1 MMRQYEL
8 VERVLAYNPDA
19 DEALLNR
26 AYVYAMKKH
35 GTQTR
40 ASGDLYFNHPLE
52 VAAILTEMRMDD
64 TTIAVALLHDTI
76 EDTDATR
83 QEIDELFGKEIGE
96 VVDGVTK
103 IERLKLVTRE
113 EAQAENLR
121 KLLLAISQDVRV
133 LIVKLADRLH
143 NMRTIQYVPEEKRRR
158 IAQET
163 MDIYAPLAGRM
174 GMQDMRSELEDIAF
188 GILKP
193 DHCAIITNRLR
204 HMEDENREV
213 IARIR
218 SELTQKLAEAG
229 IAAEVSARLKHPWS
243 IFKKIEQRDIALE
256 QLSDII
262 GFRVIV
268 DTEDDCYRTLGVVHS
283 NWKMVPGRFKDYIS
297 VPKYNDYRSIHT
309 TIVGPDSQRAELQI
323 RTHEMHN
330 VAEFGVAA
338 HALYKDNAGAS
349 IKKLEQES
357 QAYSWL
363 RQTIEH
369 LTRGSDTREFLEYT
383 KLELFQDQVFCFTP
397 RGRLIALPR
406 GATPIDFAYA
416 VHTEIGD
423 TCTGAK
429 INGVISPI
437 VSRLRNGDEVEIIRD
452 PDHVPPSYWENVATT
467 GKARSAIRRALR
479 QEEQNRARTLGDQVL
494 SVLLQQGDNGKAAE
508 EMGQKLAAAL
518 GYADVAELALAIGN
532 GEVDTEE
539 LQASAERL
547 TGKKKRLSS
556 RKKVKLPVP
565 SPTDGWFSLPD
576 NPFFKFRIP
585 GGQRLGNQG
594 RKALASLDFRTRVNV
609 SPEGVVPGDR
619 MVSILGIDG
628 VLNVYPIHSDALI
641 EMHDKDVAW
650 IDVLWDG
657 ENTDRHTFRAT
668 VSMLAA
674 NRPGM
679 LAQATATIASC
690 DANIHNLVLRMI
702 SPEFYQLIFQ
712 IEVRDLVQLTE
723 ALTTLKHTEG
733 LSRIQRASI
742 ADSRAIT
749 RIDWND
755 AAAPVSGSAAP
766 ASPVAPE
773 PHSSESR
780 PDAARGPSEKRKVEK
795 PISEPAVPDRVPEP
809 QK

>member
-52 VAAILTEMRMDD
+52 VAAILTDMKMDD

-83 QEIDELFGKEIGE
+83 KEIDQLFGSEIGE

-143 NMRTIQYVPEEKRRR
+143 NMRTIQYVPKEKRRR

-174 GMQDMRSELEDIAF
+174 GMQDMRSELEDISF
-188 GILKP
+188 SVLKP
-193 DHCAIITNRLR
+193 DHCAIITSRLK
-204 HMEDENREV
+204 HMEDENREI
-213 IARIR
+213 IAHIR
-218 SELTQKLAEAG
+218 SELTAKLAEAG
-229 IAAEVSARLKHPWS
+229 ISARVSARLKHPWS
-243 IFKKIEQRDIALE
+243 IFRKIEQRDIALE

-268 DTEDDCYRTLGVVHS
+268 GSEDDCYRTLGVVHA

-323 RTHEMHN
+323 RTREMHD

-338 HALYKDNAGAS
+338 HALYKDDVGAS
-349 IKKLEQES
+349 IQKLERES
-357 QAYSWL
+357 QAYNWL

-369 LTRGSDTREFLEYT
+369 LTKGSDTREFLEYT
-383 KLELFQDQVFCFTP
+383 KLELFQDQVFCFSP

-416 VHTEIGD
+416 VHTDIGD

-452 PDHVPPSYWENVATT
+452 PGHTPPSYWENIATT
-467 GKARSAIRRALR
+467 GKARAAIRRALR
-479 QEEQNRARTLGDQVL
+479 LQEQKRARALGEQVL
-494 SVLLQQGDNGKAAE
+494 SVLLQSAATKRE
-508 EMGQKLAAAL
+508 NDELREKLADLMAFENADAL
-518 GYADVAELALAIGN
+518 VVAIGI
-532 GEVDTEE
+532 GEVDTKE
-539 LQASAERL
+539 LQGRVEKLS
-547 TGKKKRLSS
+547 GKKRRLST
-556 RKKVKLPVP
+556 RKQVKLPVP

-576 NPFFKFRIP
+576 SEFFKFRIP

-594 RKALASLDFRTRVNV
+594 KKALASLDFRTRVTV

-619 MVSILGIDG
+619 IVGILGPDG
-628 VLNVYPIHSDALI
+628 ILNVYPIHSDALVQ
-641 EMHDKDVAW
+641 MHDRDTAW

-657 ENTDRHTFRAT
+657 ENTASNMFAAT

-679 LAQATATIASC
+679 LARATATIASC
-690 DANIHNLVLRMI
+690 DANINNLVLRMV

-723 ALTTLKHTEG
+723 ALTTLKHADG
-733 LSRIQRASI
+733 LSKIQRASI
-742 ADSRAIT
+742 ADSRAIS
-749 RIDWND
+749 RIDWQDEPPLPD
-755 AAAPVSGSAAP
+755 ANAAPEKQMPSSRQETRKPHESA
-766 ASPVAPE
+766 
-773 PHSSESR
+773 R
-780 PDAARGPSEKRKVEK
+780 
-795 PISEPAVPDRVPEP
+795 
-809 QK
+809 